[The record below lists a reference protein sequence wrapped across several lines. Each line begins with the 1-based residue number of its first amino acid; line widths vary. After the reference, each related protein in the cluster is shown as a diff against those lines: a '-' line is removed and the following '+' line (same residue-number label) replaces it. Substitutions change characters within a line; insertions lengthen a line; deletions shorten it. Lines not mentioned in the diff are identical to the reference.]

1 MLGLVLVAANLRAA
15 VSSVPEVIVDIRA
28 ELGWNDVA
36 LGILTTIPVLC
47 MGIFA
52 LTVPA
57 VSNRF
62 GRGRTVAMALG
73 VLVFALAIRLWGAVP
88 GVLYLSAFLAG
99 VGIALAAGLVPGIV
113 REQVPGAI
121 GRATGIWSAVLML
134 GAGIGGALTVP
145 IAIWLDSWTIALA
158 FWAIPAAIALIGW
171 LVIERPSGGHEP
183 APSATVR
190 LAALPW
196 RNATAWA
203 LTMFLALNSVI
214 FYSTVAWLAASY
226 DERGWDQAAG
236 GGLFGVFTVAMVAAA
251 FMLPPLADR
260 LKYRRTLFVVVV
272 LITTVALLLIGLAP
286 EFMTVLA
293 LVIGGIGLGGTFALG
308 LVLLSEYA
316 ENAAGAARL
325 TAMAFFVSYSL
336 AALGPLLTGVLL
348 QVWDSWPLVYGFLAV
363 VSLVRFRRLVWPW
376 PNQASGASA
385 PTRAPPAAL
394 GAPGHVLSAALQVDA
409 ALCRAETSA
418 HRAGGRLDFRGGSVH
433 YSLEAPSASSPGLMT
448 ESACLRYD
456 LSDQMVSR

>member
-88 GVLYLSAFLAG
+88 GVLYLSAVLAG

-363 VSLVRFRRLVWPW
+363 VSLGQVI
-376 PNQASGASA
+376 
-385 PTRAPPAAL
+385 AAL
-394 GAPGHVLSAALQVDA
+394 PLK
-409 ALCRAETSA
+409 
-418 HRAGGRLDFRGGSVH
+418 RGLVIH
-433 YSLEAPSASSPGLMT
+433 
-448 ESACLRYD
+448 
-456 LSDQMVSR
+456 

>member
-15 VSSVPEVIVDIRA
+15 ISSVPEMIVDIRA

-47 MGIFA
+47 MGVFA
-52 LTVPA
+52 LAVPA

-62 GRGRTVAMALG
+62 GRGRTVAIALSI
-73 VLVFALAIRLWGAVP
+73 LVFALVMRLWGAVP
-88 GVLYLSAFLAG
+88 GVLYLSAFFAG
-99 VGIALAAGLVPGIV
+99 AGIALAAGLVPGIV
-113 REQVPGAI
+113 REQVPGAV

-145 IAIWLDSWTIALA
+145 IASWLGSWTVALA

-190 LAALPW
+190 LRSLPW
-196 RNATAWA
+196 RNSTAWA
-203 LTMFLALNSVI
+203 LTMFLALNSVV
-214 FYSTVAWLAASY
+214 FYSVVAWLAASY

-236 GGLFGVFTVAMVAAA
+236 GGLFGIFLVAQVAAA
-251 FMLPPLADR
+251 FILPPLADR
-260 LKYRRTLFVVVV
+260 LKYRRTLFVLVT
-272 LITTVALLLIGLAP
+272 LIMTVAFLFIGLAP
-286 EFMTVLA
+286 AFMTVLV
-293 LVIGGIGLGGTFALG
+293 LIIGGIGLGGTFALG

-316 ENAAGAARL
+316 ENSAGAARL
-325 TAMAFFVSYSL
+325 TAMAFFVSYVL

-363 VSLVRFRRLVWPW
+363 VSLGQALTTLPLKRGLVVR
-376 PNQASGASA
+376 
-385 PTRAPPAAL
+385 
-394 GAPGHVLSAALQVDA
+394 
-409 ALCRAETSA
+409 
-418 HRAGGRLDFRGGSVH
+418 
-433 YSLEAPSASSPGLMT
+433 
-448 ESACLRYD
+448 
-456 LSDQMVSR
+456 

>member
-316 ENAAGAARL
+316 ETAAGAARL
-325 TAMAFFVSYSL
+325 TAMAFFVSFSL

-363 VSLVRFRRLVWPW
+363 VSLGQVI
-376 PNQASGASA
+376 
-385 PTRAPPAAL
+385 AAL
-394 GAPGHVLSAALQVDA
+394 PLK
-409 ALCRAETSA
+409 
-418 HRAGGRLDFRGGSVH
+418 RGLVIH
-433 YSLEAPSASSPGLMT
+433 
-448 ESACLRYD
+448 
-456 LSDQMVSR
+456 